1 MRVALPT
8 KNRVSRGFRP
18 FWGFWGFW
26 HFWHF
31 LGCQKNEVSLFCVS
45 DMKNKKVTIMIGN
58 AHPSHNLHRFRLVF
72 YTALLKY
79 YA

>member
-18 FWGFWGFW
+18 FWHFW
-26 HFWHF
+26 HFWLF
-31 LGCQKNEVSLFCVS
+31 LTIFGCFQNEASLFDVS
-45 DMKNKKVTIMIGN
+45 DMKQKKVTIMIGN

-72 YTALLKY
+72 YTALLKH